1 MQEGNIVL
9 LIDADNAP
17 ASAIGRVMAELA
29 SHGKVTIRRAYGN
42 WTNPQLKSWESRLH
56 DHAIQPMLQIDLTK
70 GKNATDIA
78 IAIDAMDILYTRQV
92 DTFCLMTSDSDF
104 TPLVTRLLS
113 EGKTVIGFGERKTP
127 AALVNA
133 CSRFLFLDDE
143 AERTEPVNQAE
154 LRSDTQL
161 LNLLRD
167 AIRKTEQDDGWS
179 KLSRVGAHISNHASF
194 DARNYGYPRLS
205 DLIAAIGDLFQ
216 LERDEGLHFLVRDL
230 KRWPVG
236 NPAEES

>member
-1 MQEGNIVL
+1 MLETNTIVL

-17 ASAIGRVMAELA
+17 ASAISRVLSELA

-42 WTNPQLKSWESRLH
+42 WTNPQLKSWEANLH

-78 IAIDAMDILYTRQV
+78 IAIDAMDILYTRSV
-92 DTFCLMTSDSDF
+92 DTFCIMTSDSDF

-113 EGKTVIGFGERKTP
+113 EGKTVIGYGERKTP

-143 AERTEPVNQAE
+143 AEKPEPVCQSE
-154 LRSDTQL
+154 LRGDTQL

-216 LERDEGLHFLVRDL
+216 LDRDEGAHFLVRDL
-230 KRWPVG
+230 KRHPI
-236 NPAEES
+236 EKSEQE

>member
-1 MQEGNIVL
+1 MLETNTIVL

-17 ASAIGRVMAELA
+17 PSAIARVMSELA

-42 WTNPQLKSWESRLH
+42 WTNPHLKGWEANLH
-56 DHAIQPMLQIDLTK
+56 AHAIQPMLQIDLTK

-78 IAIDAMDILYTRQV
+78 IAIDAMDILYTKSV

-113 EGKTVIGFGERKTP
+113 EGKTVIGYGERKTP

-133 CSRFLFLDDE
+133 CSKFLFLDDE
-143 AERTEPVNQAE
+143 SEKTEPVEQQT
-154 LRSDTQL
+154 LRNDTQL
-161 LNLLRD
+161 LTLLRD

-205 DLIAAIGDLFQ
+205 DLIDAIGDLFALQ
-216 LERDEGLHFLVRDL
+216 RDESSHFRVRDL
-230 KRWPVG
+230 KRRPLPEIG
-236 NPAEES
+236 

>member
-1 MQEGNIVL
+1 MLETNTIVL

-17 ASAIGRVMAELA
+17 ASAIGRVMSELA

-42 WTNPQLKSWESRLH
+42 WTNPHLKSWEASLH

-78 IAIDAMDILYTRQV
+78 IAIDAMDILYTKSV
-92 DTFCLMTSDSDF
+92 DTFCIMTSDSDF

-113 EGKTVIGFGERKTP
+113 EGKTVIGYGERKTP

-133 CSRFLFLDDE
+133 CSKFLFLDDE
-143 AERTEPVNQAE
+143 AEKTEPVSQAE
-154 LRSDTQL
+154 LRSDTHL

-167 AIRKTEQDDGWS
+167 AIRKTEQDDGWA
-179 KLSRVGAHISNHASF
+179 KLSRVGAHINNHASF

-216 LERDEGLHFLVRDL
+216 LVRDEDSHFLVRDM
-230 KRWPVG
+230 KRLPTQQTD
-236 NPAEES
+236 